1 MEPVPSV
8 SPLDLNTKPPTFH
21 TALSGMPVSL
31 LLRLSIDELPAGR
44 YLRTPGRA
52 FQWAHGLSL
61 GLWLWLALSALAAA
75 LAFVRRG
82 LRRIVR
88 PSATIWRD
96 FVPFSPSQRRAQ
108 SGTEFHLEG
117 LCRKQVTA
125 QGASRFECAAVLCD
139 RKAGFPGNVPQCVFK
154 SRKGLQPKLPYRWA
168 LQSIAGSSTMGGP
181 LFTMRQPMGGWR
193 W

>member
-1 MEPVPSV
+1 
-8 SPLDLNTKPPTFH
+8 
-21 TALSGMPVSL
+21 MPVSI
-31 LLRLSIDELPAGR
+31 LLRPSGMMSFLLDGICAPPAG
-44 YLRTPGRA
+44 LLN
-52 FQWAHGLSL
+52 GLMLALS
-61 GLWLWLALSALAAA
+61 LWLWLALSALALA

-125 QGASRFECAAVLCD
+125 QGASRFECAAELCD

-168 LQSIAGSSTMGGP
+168 LQSIAGSSTPP
-181 LFTMRQPMGGWR
+181 LLNKHQAV
-193 W
+193 